1 MFNASSLYATVGKC
15 LIFETAMHLPTID
28 KSILDDL
35 SIVTTDN
42 TNSHADRLE
51 IDRPTALTINSC

>member
-1 MFNASSLYATVGKC
+1 S
-15 LIFETAMHLPTID
+15 

-42 TNSHADRLE
+42 TNPHADYLE

>member
-15 LIFETAMHLPTID
+15 LIFETAIHQPKTS

-42 TNSHADRLE
+42 TNSHAEHLE
-51 IDRPTALTINSC
+51 IDRSTAVTIDSC